1 MIEYRK
7 ARVEDIQG
15 IIKVCSDG
23 YRNTYP
29 GLLPQQY
36 IESTIK
42 EFYNDDRVRN
52 EILNI
57 SQEWNGWFVAS
68 DNGEILGAG
77 GGGFT
82 GKETA
87 ELFVI
92 YLNPNRKRE
101 GIGTELLSIITNNQ
115 IERGAKEQWV
125 SVAKDNDM
133 GIPFYEAVGFK
144 YQDGRPAYGLP
155 VGEGFTS
162 IRYKRELAISLVER

>member
-1 MIEYRK
+1 MNIEK
-7 ARVEDIQG
+7 
-15 IIKVCSDG
+15 
-23 YRNTYP
+23 
-29 GLLPQQY
+29 
-36 IESTIK
+36 
-42 EFYNDDRVRN
+42 
-52 EILNI
+52 
-57 SQEWNGWFVAS
+57 QEWNGWFVAS

-77 GGGFT
+77 GFT
-82 GKETA
+82 GKATA

-101 GIGTELLSIITNNQ
+101 GIGTELLSIITNDQ

-125 SVAKDNDM
+125 SVAKDNAM

-144 YQDGRPAYGLP
+144 YQDERPAYGLP